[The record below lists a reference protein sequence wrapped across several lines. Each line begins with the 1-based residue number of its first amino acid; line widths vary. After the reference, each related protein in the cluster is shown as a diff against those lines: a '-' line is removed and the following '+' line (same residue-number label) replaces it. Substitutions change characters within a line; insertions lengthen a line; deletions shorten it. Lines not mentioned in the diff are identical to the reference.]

1 MACALPA
8 TVPLPSQ
15 PRLFNRLHHSCLH
28 RVTRRCRP
36 AHTASHQQSPW
47 GPCVF
52 MLPPLGCSPGKCA
65 VVLWAALV
73 GPEKKYT
80 FQEGLLVVN
89 WAQIHNQSLV
99 AIPRGASHTALQR
112 VLAELPPSARLPPA
126 QRPCEGGAETY
137 PHQSQLHSCIF
148 ICILNDQ
155 SKQFYHDSN
164 QSGQC
169 HFVQTVQIW
178 NLHLHKIGLIRKEGG
193 NFL

>member
-1 MACALPA
+1 MCS
-8 TVPLPSQ
+8 PS
-15 PRLFNRLHHSCLH
+15 H
-28 RVTRRCRP
+28 RP
-36 AHTASHQQSPW
+36 AAITAEALQPAA
-47 GPCVF
+47 PF
-52 MLPPLGCSPGKCA
+52 LPPQSNQEVQTRSHCFSPSRALGVHVSSCCHLWGVPRGKCA